1 MRDLKYGTSAFV
13 SEMNKITDTEN
24 RQVAAKGEGAG
35 GGMQREAGLADTRC
49 IYKTGKQQ
57 GLAVEHREPYPTSY
71 DKPENSFFKK
81 NVYKCTESL
90 CCTAG
95 INTTW

>member
-13 SEMNKITDTEN
+13 YEMNKITDTEN

-49 IYKTGKQQ
+49 HI
-57 GLAVEHREPYPTSY
+57 
-71 DKPENSFFKK
+71 
-81 NVYKCTESL
+81 
-90 CCTAG
+90 
-95 INTTW
+95 